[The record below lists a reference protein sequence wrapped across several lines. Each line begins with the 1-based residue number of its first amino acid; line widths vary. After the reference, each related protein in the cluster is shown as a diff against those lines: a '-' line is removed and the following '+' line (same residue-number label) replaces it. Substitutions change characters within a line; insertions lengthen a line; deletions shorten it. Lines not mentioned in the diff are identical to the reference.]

1 MKQLLQT
8 TILTGATAALLA
20 LSVSLAQAD
29 TRYSLRVDGITCPFC
44 VAISEKALKKISG
57 VKSVS
62 SNLKTGVFTVCASP
76 SARIT
81 NSRMRSLFSSKGF
94 TYKSM
99 SKSGN
104 C

>member
-1 MKQLLQT
+1 MKHFLLT
-8 TILTGATAALLA
+8 TALAGSAVALLT
-20 LSVSLAQAD
+20 LSISPAQAD

-44 VAISEKALKKISG
+44 VATSEKALKKISG

-62 SNLKTGVFTVCASP
+62 SNLKTGVFSVCAAP

-81 NSRMRSLFSSKGF
+81 ASRMRSLFSSKGF

-99 SKSGN
+99 SKSGT